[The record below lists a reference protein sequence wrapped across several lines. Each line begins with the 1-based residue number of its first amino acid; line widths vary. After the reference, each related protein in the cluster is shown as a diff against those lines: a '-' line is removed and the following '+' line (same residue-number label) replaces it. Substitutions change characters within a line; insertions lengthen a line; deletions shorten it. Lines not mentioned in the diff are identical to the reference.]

1 MKKIASQMSW
11 EAKVSLLN
19 GGNGGLPPGCSVR
32 ASVTIVLPRAFRCSG
47 LEREQQQ
54 QRDQQRED
62 AERFGHGEP
71 EDQVAELALRGRGVA
86 QRGGEIMA
94 EDRAEADA
102 CAAHADAGD
111 AGTDVLG
118 FNWIH
123 NKLPF

>member
-32 ASVTIVLPRAFRCSG
+32 ASVAIVMPRAFRCSG

-54 QRDQQRED
+54 ERDQQRED

-71 EDQVAELALRGRGVA
+71 EDQVAELALGCRRIA
-86 QRGGEIMA
+86 QRRGKVVA
-94 EDRAEADA
+94 EDDADA
-102 CAAHADAGD
+102 GAGAAHADAGN

-118 FNWIH
+118 CNWIH
-123 NKLPF
+123 QKAPF